1 MTNQPMTE
9 HRGRLKVALRV
20 AGHLAAIV
28 LIYLM
33 FSFSLF
39 LGLQVNTVYGNIGM
53 VVSAGA
59 AVAYV
64 LRCIRSR

>member
-1 MTNQPMTE
+1 MTDD
-9 HRGRLKVALRV
+9 RRALKVALRV

-39 LGLQVNTVYGNIGM
+39 LGLQVSVTYGNIGM
-53 VVSAGA
+53 AVTAGA
-59 AVAYV
+59 ALVYV